1 MWDLKIIDTDKTLY
15 IAIADA
21 IERDIKLGIL
31 KPGEKLPTHRGLAKT
46 VGVNVTTITRA
57 FNEAE
62 KRGLVSSIVGS
73 GTFVSTDSGYYPSLI
88 DNEKDSDKLL
98 ELGLILPLYSKE
110 PDISPV
116 VEKVL
121 RKNNMNEL
129 MAYTPPQGLEQHRLV
144 GSEWMKHFGVTADP
158 ENVIITAGTQH
169 ALNCIFSSAFQPGD
183 RIASDALIY
192 PGVKTAARR
201 CGIQLEAVEMDDEGM
216 LPQALDAAC
225 RRHAIKGVYTVAT
238 MQNPTTSAMSAKRR
252 AEIAEIIEKNDLI
265 LVEDDIYRFLSSEKE
280 TTLSQ
285 LLPERSV
292 YIAGIS
298 KAFYAGLRTSFVSA
312 PKRLCNRISQ
322 AVFDTQWMTSS
333 FNAEIACECIT
344 SGLADKIIAAKLEE
358 IELRASVMKSKLSG
372 FNYKYT
378 QNCMFAWLKLTE
390 DWSSGDFEKTA
401 YENGVNVI
409 PSEKFAIGGVVPP
422 NYVRISL
429 SGADSVA
436 ELERGLDVL
445 TQMLNYEISP
455 KLCVL

>member
-15 IAIADA
+15 VAIADA
-21 IERDIKLGIL
+21 IERDIRLGVL

-57 FNEAE
+57 FKEAE
-62 KRGLVSSIVGS
+62 KRGLVTSIVGS
-73 GTFVSTDSGYYPSLI
+73 GTYVSSDSGYYPSLL
-88 DNEKDSDKLL
+88 NTEKGPEKLL
-98 ELGLILPLYSKE
+98 ELGLILPIYARE

-121 RKNNMNEL
+121 HRSNLNEF
-129 MAYTPPQGLEQHRLV
+129 MAYTPPQGIERHRLA
-144 GSEWMKHFGVTADP
+144 GSEWMKRFGVTADI

-169 ALNCIFSSAFQPGD
+169 ALNCIFSSVFQPGD
-183 RIASDALIY
+183 RVAADCLVY
-192 PGVKTAARR
+192 PGVKTAGRR

-225 RRHAIKGVYTVAT
+225 RRHAVKGIYTVTA
-238 MQNPTTSAMSAKRR
+238 MQNPTNAVMSAKRR

-265 LVEDDIYRFLSSEKE
+265 LVEDDIYRFLSSQKA
-280 TTLSQ
+280 TTLTQ
-285 LLPERSV
+285 MLPERSV
-292 YIAGIS
+292 YIAGLS
-298 KAFYAGLRTSFVSA
+298 KAFYAGLRTSFVAA
-312 PKRLCNRISQ
+312 PKKLCNKISQ
-322 AVFDTQWMTSS
+322 AVFDTQWMASS
-333 FNAEIACECIT
+333 LNAEIACECIT
-344 SGLADKIIAAKLEE
+344 SGLADKIIAAKLDE
-358 IELRASVMKSKLSG
+358 IELRACLIKSTLSG
-372 FNYKYT
+372 FSYKYV
-378 QNCMFAWLKLTE
+378 QNSMFAWLKLPD

-422 NYVRISL
+422 NYARISL

-436 ELERGLDVL
+436 EFEKGLSIVSK
-445 TQMLNYEISP
+445 MLNYEIGP